1 MKRFSGKKI
10 VRGKDQEKKIEI
22 IEINKLFKEEKE
34 VNNHNHLQNHH
45 HLHHRLHQIHN
56 QILLL
61 FLRRK

>member
-22 IEINKLFKEEKE
+22 NKLFKEEKG

-45 HLHHRLHQIHN
+45 LHHRRLHQIHN
-56 QILLL
+56 QILP
-61 FLRRK
+61 